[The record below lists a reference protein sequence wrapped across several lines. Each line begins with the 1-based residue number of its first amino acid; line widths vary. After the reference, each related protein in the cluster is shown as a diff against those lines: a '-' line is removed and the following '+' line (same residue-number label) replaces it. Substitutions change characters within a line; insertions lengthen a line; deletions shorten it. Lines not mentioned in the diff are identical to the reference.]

1 MVASRN
7 VLVVSLGLAL
17 GVGCSNQ
24 PPASDPSS
32 TSGATPPPT
41 QPAAPPPPPVDTTP
55 PASQPTAD
63 AQTEATT
70 STTPSAPP
78 EAPLTDEQIVAV
90 LDAANKKE
98 IDEAT
103 LAQTKAKHKDVKA
116 YARVITQ
123 HHTQAKT
130 KQAQLVK
137 KLGIT
142 AAESDKSKQLT
153 TETQQAVDQLK
164 ALQGP
169 DFDQQFVALMIQ
181 DHQKTLDLLDRRI
194 LPDAKNADLKTMIE
208 KDLRPTIEKHLKD
221 AEALAQKLGPAAG
234 TPGGTGTTS
243 ATGTQG
249 ATGATGAGA
258 QGATTGA
265 TGAGNQGTTGGQRAA
280 GAQSGNQAG
289 QTGVTAGS
297 PGGQGGVQPPAATPA
312 AGAGAG
318 AGAGTKGAGTTK

>member
-32 TSGATPPPT
+32 ASGATPPPT
-41 QPAAPPPPPVDTTP
+41 QPAVTPPPPVDTATP
-55 PASQPTAD
+55 PATQPSAD

-103 LAQTKAKHKDVKA
+103 LAQTKAKNKDVKA
-116 YARVITQ
+116 YARMIAQ
-123 HHTQAKT
+123 HHTQAKA
-130 KQAQLVK
+130 KQAQLAK

-153 TETQQAVDQLK
+153 DETQQAVDQLK
-164 ALQGP
+164 ALQGA
-169 DFDQQFVALMIQ
+169 DFDQQFVATMVK
-181 DHQKTLDLLDRRI
+181 DHQTTLDLLDRRI
-194 LPDAKNADLKTMIE
+194 LQDAKNADLKAMIE

-221 AEALAQKLGPAAG
+221 AEALAQKLGPAG
-234 TPGGTGTTS
+234 TTGAGTTS
-243 ATGTQG
+243 ATGT
-249 ATGATGAGA
+249 
-258 QGATTGA
+258 
-265 TGAGNQGTTGGQRAA
+265 
-280 GAQSGNQAG
+280 QAG

-297 PGGQGGVQPPAATPA
+297 PGGQGGVQPPAATP
-312 AGAGAG
+312 
-318 AGAGTKGAGTTK
+318 GAGTMK

>member
-32 TSGATPPPT
+32 ASGATPPPT
-41 QPAAPPPPPVDTTP
+41 QPAVTPPPPVDTATP
-55 PASQPTAD
+55 PATPPSAD

-103 LAQTKAKHKDVKA
+103 LAQTKAKNKDVKA
-116 YARVITQ
+116 YARMIAQ

-130 KQAQLVK
+130 KQAQLAK

-153 TETQQAVDQLK
+153 DETQQAVEQLK
-164 ALQGP
+164 ALQGA
-169 DFDQQFVALMIQ
+169 DFDQQFVATMIQ

-194 LPDAKNADLKTMIE
+194 LQDAKNAELKAMIE

-221 AEALAQKLGPAAG
+221 AEALAQKLGLAG
-234 TPGGTGTTS
+234 TAGAGTTS
-243 ATGTQG
+243 
-249 ATGATGAGA
+249 
-258 QGATTGA
+258 A
-265 TGAGNQGTTGGQRAA
+265 TGAGNQGSAGAQGAA
-280 GAQSGNQAG
+280 AAQSGNQAG

-297 PGGQGGVQPPAATPA
+297 PGGQGGVQPPAATPGA
-312 AGAGAG
+312 A
-318 AGAGTKGAGTTK
+318 TMK

>member
-32 TSGATPPPT
+32 ASGATPPPT
-41 QPAAPPPPPVDTTP
+41 QPAMTPPPPPVDTAPP
-55 PASQPTAD
+55 PATQPSAD
-63 AQTEATT
+63 AQTGATT
-70 STTPSAPP
+70 TTTPSAPP

-123 HHTQAKT
+123 HHTQAKA

-164 ALQGP
+164 ALQGA
-169 DFDQQFVALMIQ
+169 DFDQQFVATMIQ
-181 DHQKTLDLLDRRI
+181 DHQKTLDLLDKRI
-194 LPDAKNADLKTMIE
+194 LQDAKNADLKTMIE

-221 AEALAQKLGPAAG
+221 AEALAQKLGPATGAA
-234 TPGGTGTTS
+234 GGTGTTS
-243 ATGTQG
+243 A
-249 ATGATGAGA
+249 
-258 QGATTGA
+258 
-265 TGAGNQGTTGGQRAA
+265 
-280 GAQSGNQAG
+280 
-289 QTGVTAGS
+289 
-297 PGGQGGVQPPAATPA
+297 
-312 AGAGAG
+312 
-318 AGAGTKGAGTTK
+318 

>member
-1 MVASRN
+1 M
-7 VLVVSLGLAL
+7 
-17 GVGCSNQ
+17 
-24 PPASDPSS
+24 
-32 TSGATPPPT
+32 
-41 QPAAPPPPPVDTTP
+41 TTP
-55 PASQPTAD
+55 PASQPGTD
-63 AQTEATT
+63 AQAGTQTGTTT
-70 STTPSAPP
+70 STTPSAPV

-98 IDEAT
+98 IDEAQ

-123 HHTQAKT
+123 HHTEAKAKQAK
-130 KQAQLVK
+130 LVK
-137 KLGIT
+137 KLAIT
-142 AAESDKSKQLT
+142 AADSDKSKQLT

-164 ALQGP
+164 ALQGA
-169 DFDQQFVALMIQ
+169 DFDQQFVAIMIQ
-181 DHQKTLDLLDRRI
+181 DHQKTLDLLDKRV
-194 LPDAKNADLKTMIE
+194 LQDAKNAELKTLIE

-221 AEALAQKLGPAAG
+221 AEALAAKLGPA
-234 TPGGTGTTS
+234 GTGTQGGATGATG
-243 ATGTQG
+243 ATGTQGGAAGAAG

-258 QGATTGA
+258 QG
-265 TGAGNQGTTGGQRAA
+265 GTTGGQRAA

-318 AGAGTKGAGTTK
+318 TKGAGTTK

>member
-1 MVASRN
+1 MA
-7 VLVVSLGLAL
+7 
-17 GVGCSNQ
+17 
-24 PPASDPSS
+24 
-32 TSGATPPPT
+32 SGATPPPT
-41 QPAAPPPPPVDTTP
+41 QPAPVAPPPATDMTP
-55 PASQPTAD
+55 PASQPATDPQAGT
-63 AQTEATT
+63 QTGTTT

-98 IDEAT
+98 IDEAQ

-123 HHTQAKT
+123 HHTEAKAKQAK
-130 KQAQLVK
+130 LVK

-142 AAESDKSKQLT
+142 AADSDKSKQLT

-169 DFDQQFVALMIQ
+169 DFDQQFVAVMIQ
-181 DHQKTLDLLDRRI
+181 DHQKTLDLLDKRV
-194 LPDAKNADLKTMIE
+194 LQDAKNAELKTLIE

-221 AEALAQKLGPAAG
+221 AEALAAKLAPAG
-234 TPGGTGTTS
+234 T
-243 ATGTQG
+243 G
-249 ATGATGAGA
+249 ATGATGAPG
-258 QGATTGA
+258 
-265 TGAGNQGTTGGQRAA
+265 GTTGGQHAA

-318 AGAGTKGAGTTK
+318 TKGAGTTK

>member
-1 MVASRN
+1 M
-7 VLVVSLGLAL
+7 
-17 GVGCSNQ
+17 
-24 PPASDPSS
+24 
-32 TSGATPPPT
+32 
-41 QPAAPPPPPVDTTP
+41 APPPATDTTTP
-55 PASQPTAD
+55 PASQPGTD
-63 AQTEATT
+63 AQAGTQTGTTT

-116 YARVITQ
+116 YARVIVQ

-137 KLGIT
+137 KLAIT

-164 ALQGP
+164 ALQGA
-169 DFDQQFVALMIQ
+169 DFDQQFVATMIL
-181 DHQKTLDLLDRRI
+181 DHQKTLDLLDKRI
-194 LPDAKNADLKTMIE
+194 LQDAKNADLKALIE

-221 AEALAQKLGPAAG
+221 AEALAQKLGPAG
-234 TPGGTGTTS
+234 TTGTGATG

-249 ATGATGAGA
+249 GATGTQGGATATTGATGAGA
-258 QGATTGA
+258 QG
-265 TGAGNQGTTGGQRAA
+265 GTTGGQRAA

-318 AGAGTKGAGTTK
+318 TKGAGTTK

>member
-32 TSGATPPPT
+32 ASGATPPPT
-41 QPAAPPPPPVDTTP
+41 QPAVTPPPPVDTPP
-55 PASQPTAD
+55 PAPQPSAD
-63 AQTEATT
+63 AQTEAATT
-70 STTPSAPP
+70 TTTTPSAPP

-116 YARVITQ
+116 YARAITQ
-123 HHTQAKT
+123 HHTQAKA

-142 AAESDKSKQLT
+142 AAESDKSKLLT

-164 ALQGP
+164 ALQGA
-169 DFDQQFVALMIQ
+169 DFDQQFVATMIQ

-194 LPDAKNADLKTMIE
+194 LQDAKNADLKTMIE

-234 TPGGTGTTS
+234 TTGGTGTTS

-258 QGATTGA
+258 QGGA

-318 AGAGTKGAGTTK
+318 TKGAGTTK

>member
-1 MVASRN
+1 M
-7 VLVVSLGLAL
+7 
-17 GVGCSNQ
+17 
-24 PPASDPSS
+24 
-32 TSGATPPPT
+32 
-41 QPAAPPPPPVDTTP
+41 TTP
-55 PASQPTAD
+55 PASQPGTD
-63 AQTEATT
+63 AQAGTQTGTTT
-70 STTPSAPP
+70 STTPSAPA

-98 IDEAT
+98 IDEAQ

-123 HHTQAKT
+123 HHTEAKAKQAK
-130 KQAQLVK
+130 LVK

-142 AAESDKSKQLT
+142 AADSDKSKQLT

-164 ALQGP
+164 GLQGA
-169 DFDQQFVALMIQ
+169 DFDQQFVAIMIQ
-181 DHQKTLDLLDRRI
+181 DHQKTLDLLDKRV
-194 LPDAKNADLKTMIE
+194 LQDAKNAELKTLIE

-221 AEALAQKLGPAAG
+221 AEALVQKLGPA
-234 TPGGTGTTS
+234 GTGATGATG
-243 ATGTQG
+243 ATGTQGG

-258 QGATTGA
+258 QG
-265 TGAGNQGTTGGQRAA
+265 GTTGGQRAA

-318 AGAGTKGAGTTK
+318 TKGAGTTK

>member
-1 MVASRN
+1 M
-7 VLVVSLGLAL
+7 
-17 GVGCSNQ
+17 
-24 PPASDPSS
+24 
-32 TSGATPPPT
+32 
-41 QPAAPPPPPVDTTP
+41 TTP
-55 PASQPTAD
+55 PASQPGTD
-63 AQTEATT
+63 AQAGTQTGTTT
-70 STTPSAPP
+70 STTPSAPV

-98 IDEAT
+98 IDEAQ
-103 LAQTKAKHKDVKA
+103 LAQTKGKHKDVKA

-123 HHTQAKT
+123 HHTEAKAKQAK
-130 KQAQLVK
+130 LVK

-142 AAESDKSKQLT
+142 AADSDKSKQLT

-169 DFDQQFVALMIQ
+169 DFDQQFVATMIQ
-181 DHQKTLDLLDRRI
+181 DHQKTLDLLDKRI
-194 LPDAKNADLKTMIE
+194 LQDAKNAELKTLIE

-221 AEALAQKLGPAAG
+221 AEALAQKLTPAG
-234 TPGGTGTTS
+234 TTGTGATG
-243 ATGTQG
+243 ATGTQGG

-258 QGATTGA
+258 QG
-265 TGAGNQGTTGGQRAA
+265 GTTGGQRAA

-318 AGAGTKGAGTTK
+318 TKGAGTTK

>member
-1 MVASRN
+1 MA
-7 VLVVSLGLAL
+7 
-17 GVGCSNQ
+17 
-24 PPASDPSS
+24 
-32 TSGATPPPT
+32 SGATPPPT
-41 QPAAPPPPPVDTTP
+41 QPAPVALPPATDTMTP
-55 PASQPTAD
+55 PASQPGTD

-98 IDEAT
+98 IDEAQV
-103 LAQTKAKHKDVKA
+103 AQTKAKHKDVKA

-123 HHTQAKT
+123 HHTEAKAKQAK
-130 KQAQLVK
+130 LVK

-142 AAESDKSKQLT
+142 AADSDKSKQLT

-164 ALQGP
+164 GLQGA
-169 DFDQQFVALMIQ
+169 DFDQQFVAIMIQ
-181 DHQKTLDLLDRRI
+181 DHQKTLDLLDKRI
-194 LPDAKNADLKTMIE
+194 LQDAKNAELKTLIE

-221 AEALAQKLGPAAG
+221 AEALVQKLGPA
-234 TPGGTGTTS
+234 GTTGAPGATG

-249 ATGATGAGA
+249 GATGATGTQGGATATTGATGAGA
-258 QGATTGA
+258 QG
-265 TGAGNQGTTGGQRAA
+265 GTTGGQRAA

-318 AGAGTKGAGTTK
+318 TKGAGTTK

>member
-7 VLVVSLGLAL
+7 VLVVTLGLAL
-17 GVGCSNQ
+17 GVGCSSQ
-24 PPASDPSS
+24 PAANDPS
-32 TSGATPPPT
+32 TAAGATPPPT
-41 QPAAPPPPPVDTTP
+41 QPAPVAPPPATEPTP
-55 PASQPTAD
+55 PASQPATD
-63 AQTEATT
+63 AQAGTQTGTTT

-78 EAPLTDEQIVAV
+78 DAPLTDEQIVAV

-98 IDEAT
+98 IDEAQ
-103 LAQTKAKHKDVKA
+103 LAQTKGKHKDVKA

-123 HHTQAKT
+123 HHTEAKAKQAK
-130 KQAQLVK
+130 LVK

-142 AAESDKSKQLT
+142 AADSDKSKQLT

-169 DFDQQFVALMIQ
+169 DFDQQFVATMIQ
-181 DHQKTLDLLDRRI
+181 DHQKTLDLLDKRI
-194 LPDAKNADLKTMIE
+194 LQDAKNAELKTLIE

-221 AEALAQKLGPAAG
+221 AEALAQKLGPAGA
-234 TPGGTGTTS
+234 P
-243 ATGTQG
+243 G

-258 QGATTGA
+258 PG
-265 TGAGNQGTTGGQRAA
+265 GTAGGQHAA
-280 GAQSGNQAG
+280 GAHSGNQAG

-318 AGAGTKGAGTTK
+318 TKGAGTTK

>member
-1 MVASRN
+1 M
-7 VLVVSLGLAL
+7 
-17 GVGCSNQ
+17 
-24 PPASDPSS
+24 
-32 TSGATPPPT
+32 
-41 QPAAPPPPPVDTTP
+41 TTP
-55 PASQPTAD
+55 PASQPGTD
-63 AQTEATT
+63 AQAGTQTGTTT
-70 STTPSAPP
+70 STTPSAPV

-98 IDEAT
+98 IDEAQ
-103 LAQTKAKHKDVKA
+103 LAQTKGKHKDVKA

-123 HHTQAKT
+123 HHTEAKAKQAK
-130 KQAQLVK
+130 LVK

-142 AAESDKSKQLT
+142 AADSDKSKQLT

-169 DFDQQFVALMIQ
+169 DFDQQFVATMIQ
-181 DHQKTLDLLDRRI
+181 DHQKTLDLLDKRI
-194 LPDAKNADLKTMIE
+194 LQDAKNAELKTLIE

-221 AEALAQKLGPAAG
+221 AEALAQKLTPAG
-234 TPGGTGTTS
+234 TTGTG
-243 ATGTQG
+243 ATGAQGG
-249 ATGATGAGA
+249 ATGATGAAGATGAGA
-258 QGATTGA
+258 QG
-265 TGAGNQGTTGGQRAA
+265 GTTGGQRAA

-318 AGAGTKGAGTTK
+318 TKGAGTTK

>member
-17 GVGCSNQ
+17 SVGCSNQ

-32 TSGATPPPT
+32 ASGATPPPT
-41 QPAAPPPPPVDTTP
+41 QPAVTPPPPVDTATP
-55 PASQPTAD
+55 PATQPSAD

-103 LAQTKAKHKDVKA
+103 LAQTKAKNKDVKA
-116 YARVITQ
+116 YARMIAQ
-123 HHTQAKT
+123 HHTQAKA
-130 KQAQLVK
+130 KQAQLAK

-153 TETQQAVDQLK
+153 DETQQAVDQLK
-164 ALQGP
+164 ALQGA
-169 DFDQQFVALMIQ
+169 DFDQQFVATMIQ

-194 LPDAKNADLKTMIE
+194 LQDAQNADLKAMIE
-208 KDLRPTIEKHLKD
+208 KDLRPAIEKHLKD
-221 AEALAQKLGPAAG
+221 AEALAQKLGPAGTAG
-234 TPGGTGTTS
+234 AGTTS
-243 ATGTQG
+243 ATGT
-249 ATGATGAGA
+249 
-258 QGATTGA
+258 
-265 TGAGNQGTTGGQRAA
+265 
-280 GAQSGNQAG
+280 QAG

-297 PGGQGGVQPPAATPA
+297 PGGQGGVQPPAAT
-312 AGAGAG
+312 AGAA
-318 AGAGTKGAGTTK
+318 TMK